1 MKVKGAMPR
10 SRLSKVPRV
19 PVDGAELEK
28 QSGIYLRERNAAMRA
43 KRLKA
48 EMELA
53 QTRDQL
59 IDKDLVGRQAAY
71 LLIAFRQAVLRL
83 PQELRSKWG
92 PEVMTLERIFQ
103 AKELITRML
112 EQMAD
117 LPNCVEPS
125 WLKKLKEE
133 E

>member
-1 MKVKGAMPR
+1 M
-10 SRLSKVPRV
+10 
-19 PVDGAELEK
+19 
-28 QSGIYLRERNAAMRA
+28 RERNAAMRA

-71 LLIAFRQAVLRL
+71 LLIAFRKAVLRL

-92 PEVMTLERIFQ
+92 PEVMP
-103 AKELITRML
+103 ELRRVFTPH
-112 EQMAD
+112 
-117 LPNCVEPS
+117 LPVNLDRCLRDV
-125 WLKKLKEE
+125 WALRTFHQDAL
-133 E
+133 